1 MTRNRQITLFVI
13 SAVITTAPLFGESG
27 NKKLV
32 QITSTQSVP
41 FQPGGTIHVDRSFG
55 EAWVEGWDRPEVELT
70 VTKSPDELYGAKEQ
84 DRAGKA
90 AENVKVTAERKSD
103 SELEI
108 STTVSHF
115 SRWRHPFG
123 PMGGVAMVYRIR
135 VPRTS
140 KLVIHHDNGEVL
152 VSGVTGDIE
161 ATGNA
166 GDIVLLLP
174 ETEKYSIDAKN
185 KFGSL
190 TCDFEGA
197 FRHSLM
203 GNEYALTAPAPA
215 HRIYLRLDRGG
226 IEIKGSPAQA
236 QPPTTVG
243 LQ

>member
-1 MTRNRQITLFVI
+1 MTPNRSIALFVV
-13 SAVITTAPLFGESG
+13 SAVAITAPLFGEGG

-32 QITSTQSVP
+32 HITSSQTVP

-55 EAWVEGWDRPEVELT
+55 EVWVEGWDRPEVELT
-70 VTKSPDELYGAKEQ
+70 VTKSPDEPYGAKEQ

-108 STTVSHF
+108 STAVSHF
-115 SRWRHPFG
+115 SRWTHPFG
-123 PMGGVAMVYRIR
+123 PLGGIMMVYRIR
-135 VPRTS
+135 VPRNS
-140 KLVIHHDNGEVL
+140 KLVIHHESGEVL
-152 VSGVTGDIE
+152 VSGIAADIE
-161 ATGNA
+161 ATASA

-174 ETEKYSIDAKN
+174 ETEKYAIDAKN

-190 TCDFEGA
+190 TCDLEGD
-197 FRHSLM
+197 FRHTLM

-215 HRIYLRLDRGG
+215 HRIYVRMERGG
-226 IEIKGSPAQA
+226 IVIKGSPAAA
-236 QPPTTVG
+236 QPPVSGG